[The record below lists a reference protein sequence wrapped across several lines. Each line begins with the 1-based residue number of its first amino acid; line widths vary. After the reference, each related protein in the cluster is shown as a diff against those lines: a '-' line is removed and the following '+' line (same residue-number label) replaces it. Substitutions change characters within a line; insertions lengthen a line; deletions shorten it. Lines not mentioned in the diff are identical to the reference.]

1 MDLAGHGRHGPI
13 RLLGHTRPL
22 SEPSRCPETSFV
34 GRTVQARPST
44 SSSRRSSTAQART
57 SGVDRRT
64 PPAVRNR
71 ADVRRAH
78 LSTASRS
85 PHLLRSR
92 ARATSTRGLRDAE
105 VVALIAEA
113 RDARSGS
120 GSCLRVVAASARTSR
135 DVARST
141 ERLMTA
147 PGSASAL
154 AGQEGPHHHWGRG
167 GCAAGCSG
175 RPGLHPNCAEPA
187 VGRGLHLR
195 FRPGRARSLGPSS
208 STCSHVG
215 LPAGWQPP
223 R

>member
-1 MDLAGHGRHGPI
+1 
-13 RLLGHTRPL
+13 
-22 SEPSRCPETSFV
+22 
-34 GRTVQARPST
+34 
-44 SSSRRSSTAQART
+44 
-57 SGVDRRT
+57 
-64 PPAVRNR
+64 
-71 ADVRRAH
+71 VRRAH

-85 PHLLRSR
+85 PHLLRSL
-92 ARATSTRGLRDAE
+92 ARAPSTRGPRDAE
-105 VVALIAEA
+105 VVALIAEV

-120 GSCLRVVAASARTSR
+120 GSCLWVVAASARTSR

-154 AGQEGPHHHWGRG
+154 AWQEGPHHHRGRG

-208 STCSHVG
+208 FDVFSRRV
-215 LPAGWQPP
+215 AGWMAATSMSAELVFDTLETGSGHGIKSVVAGPSVP
-223 R
+223 TNRSAI